1 MQVTPQKIGQRVFGT
16 VSPYV
21 PLAVKRP
28 IKRAIPKR
36 YHRYLDPEWHR
47 WSIGGAWE
55 ELGKLQFDYLVERG
69 LEPHHYMLDVG
80 CGPLR
85 GGIHFI
91 RYLDEG
97 HYFGVEK
104 DRAKLEAGRGVE
116 LPRNGLTH
124 KRPTL
129 VQMDDF
135 RFPQLGQKFD
145 FALAQSVFTHLPVN
159 NIIRCLLNMEKVLV
173 DGGRFFA
180 TIYENEGGKFN
191 LDDVEQKPGLVTHF
205 DRDFFHYDFGT
216 FEWICEGTSL
226 EVEYLGGWNNPR
238 NQKMLVFT
246 KRAAPDQAAK
256 SGG

>member
-1 MQVTPQKIGQRVFGT
+1 MAGRSKGLVQAVKPL
-16 VSPYV
+16 V
-21 PLAVKRP
+21 PLALKRPVKRV
-28 IKRAIPKR
+28 IPAR
-36 YHRYLDPEWHR
+36 YHRLFDPNWHR
-47 WSIGGAWE
+47 RSIGSHAFWE
-55 ELGKLQFDYLVERG
+55 RLGRMQLDYLVREG
-69 LEPHHYMLDVG
+69 LQPSHYLLDVG

-104 DRAKLEAGRGVE
+104 DKAKLEAGRDVE

-135 RFPQLGQKFD
+135 RFPELGQKFD

-159 NIIRCLLNMEKVLV
+159 NIIRCLMNMEKVLV

-180 TIYENEGGKFN
+180 TIYENERGKLN

-216 FEWICEGTSL
+216 FDWICEGTSL

-246 KRAAPDQAAK
+246 KRTAPAQAAETQE
-256 SGG
+256 